1 MTCLFNCFYENER
14 VSLDILLS
22 IKLNQI
28 NFIALLNLSVNFK
41 IMLIWNLKVS
51 VKCQLLVMYKNSFLN
66 EII

>member
-14 VSLDILLS
+14 ISLDILLS

-28 NFIALLNLSVNFK
+28 NFIALLNLSVNFN
-41 IMLIWNLKVS
+41 IMVIWNLKVFM
-51 VKCQLLVMYKNSFLN
+51 KCQLLGMYKNSVLN